1 MIILLVGC
9 ASELHDIY
17 PMMETIQMA
26 AGITNNS
33 AITRDVTLSLNAIPT
48 GKTYIFYN
56 CEKKETAIF
65 VYLSKTKKKLFIIS
79 LMMLLLHKEKSPRNT
94 A

>member
-48 GKTYIFYN
+48 GNTYIFYH
-56 CEKKETAIF
+56 CKKKENCHIR
-65 VYLSKTKKKLFIIS
+65 LFN
-79 LMMLLLHKEKSPRNT
+79 KN
-94 A
+94 